1 MNVKS
6 IEKQEQCSA
15 RIVCEV
21 EKEAFETAL
30 NKAYAK
36 AKNSI
41 YIPGF
46 RKGKAPRK
54 IIEGMYGASVFYD
67 DAIELISQQTLAD
80 ALESEQAKEL
90 NVYGNPSLVDYDVAE
105 GAATLT
111 YTIDLYPEVTLGE
124 YKGLKLVQDDATVT
138 DEEVEE
144 EIKALAK
151 RNARIQTAERPAQL
165 GDTVVIDFEG
175 FIDDEAFEG
184 GNGQSY
190 SLELGSGSFIPDF
203 EEQLVGVS
211 AGEDK
216 DVNVTFPENYQA
228 EELAG
233 KPAVFKC
240 KVHEIKE
247 SILPELDDEFAK
259 DVSEFDTLD
268 ELRASTREK
277 RENYKKSQA
286 ESTLKN
292 RAVNA
297 AAANATFL
305 VPESMYQDQVE
316 TYVQNY
322 EYQLAMNG
330 ITLNDY
336 MQMMGMDENSLRMG
350 LRLNAEQ
357 EVKSNLVLEAI
368 AKDAGIEVS
377 DEEVDAEYAK
387 MAEENDMELD
397 KVKEYV
403 NAESVKNSLKSSKA
417 MDLIVENA
425 QLITQAEADA
435 EAEAE
440 KAAEEAAEKT
450 QE

>member
-15 RIVCEV
+15 KIVCEV

-80 ALESEQAKEL
+80 ALDSEEAKEL

-124 YKGLKLVQDDATVT
+124 YKGLKLVQDDTTVT

-175 FIDDEAFEG
+175 FIDDVAFDG
-184 GNGQSY
+184 GKGEDY
-190 SLELGSGSFIPDF
+190 SLELGSGSFIPGF
-203 EEQLVGVS
+203 EDQLVGVS

-216 DVNVTFPENYQA
+216 DVNVSFPENYQA
-228 EELAG
+228 AELAG

-240 KVHEIKE
+240 KVHEVKE

-297 AAANATFL
+297 AAENAVFV

-336 MQMMGMDENSLRMG
+336 LQMMGMDENGLRRGLRM
-350 LRLNAEQ
+350 NAEQ

-368 AKDAGIEVS
+368 AKDAGIEVT

-403 NAESVKNSLKSSKA
+403 NAESVKNGLRSSKA

-435 EAEAE
+435 EQ
-440 KAAEEAAEKT
+440 AAEEAAEKP

>member
-15 RIVCEV
+15 KIVCEV
-21 EKEAFETAL
+21 EKEAFEAAL
-30 NKAYAK
+30 NKAYVK

-54 IIEGMYGASVFYD
+54 IIEGMYGVSVFYD

-90 NVYGNPSLVDYDVAE
+90 NVYGNPSLVDYDVAD

-111 YTIDLYPEVTLGE
+111 YTIDLYPEVTLGA

-144 EIKALAK
+144 ELKSLAK

-175 FIDDEAFEG
+175 FIDDVAFDG
-184 GNGQSY
+184 GKGEDY
-190 SLELGSGSFIPDF
+190 SLELGSGSFIPGF
-203 EEQLVGVS
+203 EDQLVGVS

-233 KPAVFKC
+233 KSAVFKC
-240 KVHEIKE
+240 KVHDVKE
-247 SILPELDDEFAK
+247 SILPEMDDEFAK

-297 AAANATFL
+297 AAANATF
-305 VPESMYQDQVE
+305 VIPESMYQDQVE

-336 MQMMGMDENSLRMG
+336 MQMMGMDENSLRAG

-368 AKDAGIEVS
+368 AKDAGIEIS
-377 DEEVDAEYAK
+377 DEEVEAEYAK

-440 KAAEEAAEKT
+440 KAAAEAEE
-450 QE
+450 

>member
-211 AGEDK
+211 ADEDK

-240 KVHEIKE
+240 KVHEVKE